1 MFGVTLGKLIA
12 LVIAIVALWR
22 LIAFFQRMSGATMT
36 QRRSPPPPG
45 SAGRERAQGSVE
57 LVACPHCG
65 TYIPKGQ
72 PCPGPQRCIHK
83 SAA

>member
-1 MFGVTLGKLIA
+1 VFGVTLGKLIA

-22 LIAFFQRMSGATMT
+22 LIAFFQRMSGANLT
-36 QRRSPPPPG
+36 QKRAPPPPG
-45 SAGRERAQGSVE
+45 GARGERAQASVE
-57 LVACPHCG
+57 LVGCPHCG